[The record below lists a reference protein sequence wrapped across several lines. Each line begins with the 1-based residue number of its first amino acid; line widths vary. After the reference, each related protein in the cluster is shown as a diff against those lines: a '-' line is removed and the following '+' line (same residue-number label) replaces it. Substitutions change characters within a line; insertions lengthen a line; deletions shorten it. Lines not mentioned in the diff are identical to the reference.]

1 MTPADPVRILVA
13 VPALNEAAHIEA
25 CIASLM
31 APEAEMARVRI
42 VVVDGGSTD
51 GTQARLRALRDRF
64 PNLTVIDNPLRLQSA
79 ALNRVVATCA
89 APANDILVRCD
100 AHSVYPRRY
109 VLDVAESLLA
119 RDAAVL
125 ATCMDAG
132 GTSGFQRAAA
142 WLADARIGSGGA
154 AHRGGRISGYVDHGP
169 HAGFRL
175 DWFRR
180 VGGYDASFSHNEDAE
195 LDHRIALAGGRIW
208 LDAGIRVAYS
218 VRPTLAALARQ
229 YWTYGRGRART
240 VRKHR
245 LRPRLRQMLPPLLV
259 AALLLG
265 LPLAPAT
272 PLALL
277 PAAAYAAA
285 VAMVSLIALMRMRRF
300 CGLWAGPAMAA
311 MHLAWGVGFLVE
323 TGFGHPGAL
332 PDYPDATVTAS
343 RRQAARRPGG
353 RTVSG

>member
-1 MTPADPVRILVA
+1 MPAA
-13 VPALNEAAHIEA
+13 
-25 CIASLM
+25 
-31 APEAEMARVRI
+31 
-42 VVVDGGSTD
+42 
-51 GTQARLRALRDRF
+51 
-64 PNLTVIDNPLRLQSA
+64 
-79 ALNRVVATCA
+79 
-89 APANDILVRCD
+89 
-100 AHSVYPRRY
+100 
-109 VLDVAESLLA
+109 
-119 RDAAVL
+119 
-125 ATCMDAG
+125 
-132 GTSGFQRAAA
+132 TSGFQRAAA
-142 WLADARIGSGGA
+142 WVADARIGSGGA
-154 AHRGGRISGYVDHGP
+154 AHRGGRASGYVDHGH

-195 LDHRIALAGGRIW
+195 LDHRIALAGGRVW

-245 LRPRLRQMLPPLLV
+245 MRPRLRQMLPPLLV

-285 VAMVSLIALMRMRRF
+285 VAMVSLVALVRMRSF

-311 MHLAWGVGFLVE
+311 MHLAWGAGFLVE
-323 TGFGHPGAL
+323 TGFG
-332 PDYPDATVTAS
+332 ATPAP
-343 RRQAARRPGG
+343 ARRPGRHGDGLAPPG
-353 RTVSG
+353 RPKTRRADRQRVNLRNSGLRFSRKAAAPSLLSSVS